1 MDTNVHRLGH
11 LHLRLQHS
19 SHLLLVVLYKSRL
32 HHVDAVFALNLIAV
46 MQEKRLVTRQF
57 FLNRLNW
64 HLINRLAD
72 LERIHG

>member
-32 HHVDAVFALNLIAV
+32 HHVDAMLALNLIAV
-46 MQEKRLVTRQF
+46 MQEERLVTRQF
-57 FLNRLNW
+57 FLNRLDW
-64 HLINRLAD
+64 HLVN
-72 LERIHG
+72 

>member
-32 HHVDAVFALNLIAV
+32 HHVDAMLALNLIAI
-46 MQEKRLVTRQF
+46 MQEERLVTRQF
-57 FLNRLNW
+57 FLNRLDW
-64 HLINRLAD
+64 HLVN
-72 LERIHG
+72 